1 MSDSSP
7 RSSSRRRLVWLLVLV
22 VLVAAGGWYWYH
34 QHGQK
39 NAAAASKGARSPFGM
54 TGPTPVRV
62 VAVEQRSFPI
72 VRKSIGTV
80 TALNT
85 VNVRTRVA
93 GELVRVAFEEGQK
106 VKAGELLASIDP
118 RPYEVALQQAEGTL
132 QQNQAQLRNAELDLK
147 RYQGLFREDSIA
159 RQTLDTQ
166 EALVNQYRGT
176 LKNSQAA
183 VADAKLNLAFTQI
196 KAPIA
201 GRVGLRQLDG
211 GNLLSANDSTV
222 VAVITQTQPIS
233 VVFTLPE
240 SQLGELLRRAR
251 AGQTLPVE
259 AWDRGGSRKVADG
272 TLQSFDNQIDTATGT
287 LKFRARF
294 ANGDE
299 ALFPNQFVTVRVREQ
314 VLEQALVVPSASIQF
329 GSNGTFAYVV
339 GADNKIQVRSLKLG
353 PDDGSLTVVTEGLA
367 AGDRVVTEGT
377 DRLRE
382 GNEVEVVTGASAAP
396 SEPAKPA
403 VRKPGKTQG

>member
-7 RSSSRRRLVWLLVLV
+7 RTSSRRRLLWLLLIVL
-22 VLVAAGGWYWYH
+22 LLAAVGGYWYH

-39 NAAAASKGARSPFGM
+39 EAAANKGSRSPFGM
-54 TGPTPVRV
+54 SGPTPVRV

-106 VKAGELLASIDP
+106 VKAGDLLATIDP
-118 RPYEVALQQAEGTL
+118 RPYQVALQQAEGTL

-159 RQTLDTQ
+159 KQTLDTQ

-196 KAPIA
+196 KAPIT

-240 SQLGELLRRAR
+240 SQLGELLKRAR
-251 AGQTLPVE
+251 SGQTLPVE
-259 AWDRGGSRKVADG
+259 AWDRGGIRKVAEG
-272 TLQSFDNQIDTATGT
+272 TLQSFDNQIDTTTGT

-314 VLEQALVVPSASIQF
+314 VLDQALVLPSSAIQF

-339 GADNKIQVRSLKLG
+339 GPDNKIQVRALKVG

-382 GNEVEVVTGASAAP
+382 GAEVEVVTGASAAP
-396 SEPAKPA
+396 SDPAKPA

>member
-7 RSSSRRRLVWLLVLV
+7 RTSSRRRLLWLLLIVL
-22 VLVAAGGWYWYH
+22 LLAAVGGYWYH

-39 NAAAASKGARSPFGM
+39 EAAANKGSRSPFGM
-54 TGPTPVRV
+54 SGPTPVRV

-106 VKAGELLASIDP
+106 VKAGDLLATIDP
-118 RPYEVALQQAEGTL
+118 RPYQVALQQAEGTL

-159 RQTLDTQ
+159 KQTLDTQ

-196 KAPIA
+196 KAPIT

-240 SQLGELLRRAR
+240 SQLGELLKRAR
-251 AGQTLPVE
+251 SGQTLPVE
-259 AWDRGGSRKVADG
+259 AWDRGGVRKVAEG

-314 VLEQALVVPSASIQF
+314 VLDQALVLPSAAIQF

-353 PDDGSLTVVTEGLA
+353 PDDGSTTVVTEGLA

-382 GNEVEVVTGASAAP
+382 GAEVEVVTGASAAP